1 MSACTFTVS
10 KHKPAQDPSAFPQYI
25 CHFFSAI
32 CALTAPL
39 ALCCGNSSHS
49 RESHILSCTVLW
61 QQLSLKGQS
70 HTLLQVR
77 QGARKFSALNLR
89 TKFCKK
95 TQFRLSGK
103 CMQRSQPHT
112 CAWHAHASC
121 SVVSGEE
128 RSHVSHE
135 QLRLLQRSKVP
146 CMHGVPLSHTP
157 CSAERVPGSLK

>member
-1 MSACTFTVS
+1 MHLLHLHVCMHFYSLKTQASTRPFSFSTIFMSLLLCNLRS
-10 KHKPAQDPSAFPQYI
+10 YG
-25 CHFFSAI
+25 
-32 CALTAPL
+32 TA
-39 ALCCGNSSHS
+39 
-49 RESHILSCTVLW
+49 RTVLW
-61 QQLSLKGQS
+61 QQLSLKGES

-77 QGARKFSALNLR
+77 QGACKFSALNLR

-128 RSHVSHE
+128 CSHVSHE